1 MKKRLELLSFI
12 AALVMLFG
20 IIASLYSLARAQQT
34 NPQQPPQTQQPPDT
48 QTPASQSQQQPGQA
62 QPGQQTPGQA
72 QPGQAPDQAQQPD
85 RKGVKEFVG
94 TVVKQQ
100 DKYVFQDSTT
110 GTICDID
117 HQDEVKKFEGKKVRV
132 HGTLD
137 VNTKMIH
144 VR

>member
-48 QTPASQSQQQPGQA
+48 ETPASQSQQQPGQA

-85 RKGVKEFVG
+85 QKGAKEFVG
-94 TVVKQQ
+94 TVMKQQ
-100 DKYVFQDSTT
+100 DKYVFQDSTP
-110 GTICDID
+110 
-117 HQDEVKKFEGKKVRV
+117 VRF
-132 HGTLD
+132 TTSIIR
-137 VNTKMIH
+137 TKLRILK
-144 VR
+144 RRKCAFTEPWT

>member
-20 IIASLYSLARAQQT
+20 IIASLASLARTQQT
-34 NPQQPPQTQQPPDT
+34 NLQQPPRAQKPSDT
-48 QTPASQSQQQPGQA
+48 QTPASQSQQRPGQAQPGQA

-100 DKYVFQDSTT
+100 DKYVFQDSTPVRFT
-110 GTICDID
+110 TSIIR
-117 HQDEVKKFEGKKVRV
+117 KKSRSLKGRKCAFTEPW
-132 HGTLD
+132 T
-137 VNTKMIH
+137 
-144 VR
+144 